1 MANYKSAIT
10 FGLVNIPVSL
20 NPVISNNDTAF
31 NQLHKKCMNRVQ
43 YIKYC
48 PHCKEDLEQKDIVK
62 AYKYGNDEYVE
73 FSNTD
78 FNKLKSENDKA
89 LEIISFVNIKEIDPV
104 YFEKSYYLIADNKNK
119 AFSLFKDALKEEKKV
134 AIIKTILGN
143 KTYFGILR
151 TNENAL
157 ILTTMYFEEEIKEN
171 ENEES
176 KSYTDKELELAKKLI
191 NNMSGK
197 FKPETYKDHY
207 QDRIK
212 EAIED
217 KIKGKEIK
225 TVKSKK
231 QKNISNLM
239 DALEESL
246 KRKKK

>member
-1 MANYKSAIT
+1 
-10 FGLVNIPVSL
+10 
-20 NPVISNNDTAF
+20 
-31 NQLHKKCMNRVQ
+31 
-43 YIKYC
+43 
-48 PHCKEDLEQKDIVK
+48 
-62 AYKYGNDEYVE
+62 
-73 FSNTD
+73 
-78 FNKLKSENDKA
+78 
-89 LEIISFVNIKEIDPV
+89 
-104 YFEKSYYLIADNKNK
+104 
-119 AFSLFKDALKEEKKV
+119 
-134 AIIKTILGN
+134 
-143 KTYFGILR
+143 
-151 TNENAL
+151 
-157 ILTTMYFEEEIKEN
+157 MYFEEEIKEN